1 MSKYRQK
8 MQVVVL
14 LSLGLL
20 LAGCAKKVAKV
31 TPPPPPAQP
40 SPTATLTAS
49 PASIQRGQSTT
60 LNWNTQNASEIMIA
74 GLGTVPASGSKTV
87 SPHDSTTY
95 DLTAKGPGGSADASA
110 RVTVTAPPT
119 PTQVSLSD
127 EELFERNI
135 KDVFFDYDKYDIRA
149 DQSPITEKDAKFLQ
163 EHPHIPITIEG
174 HCDDRGSEEYN
185 LALGASRADAVK
197 HALITN
203 GVDASRIKTISYG
216 KEKPFCSD
224 DNESCWSQNRRDHM
238 VGQIKND

>member
-1 MSKYRQK
+1 MSKYRHQ

-14 LSLGLL
+14 LSLGLM

-31 TPPPPPAQP
+31 TPPAPQP
-40 SPTATLTAS
+40 TPTATLTAS
-49 PASIQRGQSTT
+49 PESIQRGQTTT
-60 LNWNTQNASEIMIA
+60 LTWSTQNATDIMID

-87 SPHDSTTY
+87 SPDDSTTY

-110 RVTVTAPPT
+110 RVTVTAPPA
-119 PTQVSLSD
+119 PTQAALSE

-163 EHPHIPITIEG
+163 EHPHLPITIEG

-197 HALITN
+197 KALITD
-203 GVDASRIKTISYG
+203 GVDASRIKTVSYG
-216 KEKPFCSD
+216 KEKPFCND
-224 DNESCWSQNRRDHM
+224 ENESCWSQNRRGHV